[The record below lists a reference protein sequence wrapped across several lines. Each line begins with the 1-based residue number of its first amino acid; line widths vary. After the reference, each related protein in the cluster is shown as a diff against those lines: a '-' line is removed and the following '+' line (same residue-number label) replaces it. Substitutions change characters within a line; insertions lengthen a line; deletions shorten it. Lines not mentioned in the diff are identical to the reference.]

1 MKVELTFTKE
11 VKFTIETDSL
21 LTARNRASEINEAL
35 KFDFFKAEKAK
46 ETSDLHPTFQN
57 IFDNFKPIKPC

>member
-35 KFDFFKAEKAK
+35 KFDFFEVNEVK
-46 ETSDLHPTFQN
+46 TSDLHPTFQN
-57 IFDNFKPIKPC
+57 IFDNFKPLKK